1 MCGPCSLSLRV
12 KMVYELDG
20 LAPDLPD
27 GQEHWVAPDAN
38 IIGNVRLLPGS
49 SVWFGATLRGDN
61 ALIQVGMGS
70 NIQENSVLHT
80 DIGFPLIIGTNC
92 TIGHQA
98 MLHGCSI
105 GNQSLIGMGAT
116 ILNGAKVGNNCLI
129 GARALVTEG
138 KVIPDNSLVV
148 GAPGKVTR
156 ILSDAEVL
164 GLLKSAKS
172 YQANMRRFAN
182 GLKILD

>member
-12 KMVYELDG
+12 KMIYELDG

-148 GAPGKVTR
+148 GSPGKIVRQVSSEEAKLITENA
-156 ILSDAEVL
+156 IHYQDNWKKYS
-164 GLLKSAKS
+164 KSV
-172 YQANMRRFAN
+172 F
-182 GLKILD
+182 